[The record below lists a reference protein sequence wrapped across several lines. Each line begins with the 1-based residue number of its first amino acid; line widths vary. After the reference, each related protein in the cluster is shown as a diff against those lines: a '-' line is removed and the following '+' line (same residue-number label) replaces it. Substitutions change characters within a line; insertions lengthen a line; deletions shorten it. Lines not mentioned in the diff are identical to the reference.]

1 MGGVGQNQ
9 PRGRSADT
17 RSAGA
22 DSAIRRDCKTYGPP
36 ARGVVLRQAQHDANA
51 DALMLNSRFSRRSI
65 NRVTQSLSKGDA
77 SHGQW

>member
-1 MGGVGQNQ
+1 V
-9 PRGRSADT
+9 
-17 RSAGA
+17 
-22 DSAIRRDCKTYGPP
+22 
-36 ARGVVLRQAQHDANA
+36 RGVVLRQAQHDANA